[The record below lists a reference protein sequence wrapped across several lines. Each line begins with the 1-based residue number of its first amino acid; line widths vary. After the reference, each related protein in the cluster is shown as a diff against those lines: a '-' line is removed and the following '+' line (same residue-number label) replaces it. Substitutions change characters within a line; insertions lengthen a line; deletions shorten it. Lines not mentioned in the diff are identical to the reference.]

1 MKRIFTIGH
10 STQSFDSFL
19 SLLEQYNINCIVDV
33 RSTPYSQYATQYNQD
48 ILSSNLK
55 KNDVYYLFMG
65 EEFGAR
71 RRDPRLYTSEGFLDF
86 DKVSKTTVFK
96 KGIER
101 IVSGVDK
108 GYNVAFMCTEKEPID
123 CHRTILVGH
132 EFFGLGF
139 EILNILS
146 NGQLLSQRG
155 IDTQLLDLYFPYRRQ
170 GSLFDEPRNEKD
182 LLTEAYRFRNR
193 DIGYRIHV
201 REE

>member
-10 STQSFDSFL
+10 STQGFDFFL
-19 SLLEQYNINCIVDV
+19 SLLERHNINCIVDV
-33 RSTPYSQYATQYNQD
+33 RSTPYSQYATQYNQE
-48 ILSSNLK
+48 ILSCNLK
-55 KNDVYYLFMG
+55 RNGIYYLFMG

-71 RRDPRLYTSEGFLDF
+71 RRDSRLYTSEGFLDF

-101 IVSGVDK
+101 VASGIDK

-132 EFFGLGF
+132 EFFRLGF

-155 IDTQLLDLYFPYRRQ
+155 IEAQLLDLYFPDRRQ
-170 GSLFDEPRNEKD
+170 GSLFDEPRNEND